1 MAPTK
6 VRPNM
11 DMKISA
17 TILKMEYDSFT
28 VTAVV
33 RRLLE
38 NNRYDEISSTQ
49 HTFTRVG
56 TYDLTMRVIW
66 SLLFKSPWCWLKY
79 WLRRCINNSQVTL
92 IVRQSFNEQFIVCHM
107 VNLMLYVINRTNIR
121 WIQIKGLIN
130 IYHFEHSTSLRY
142 CEALTC
148 AQMVVHCRDPPN
160 TLLISMI
167 WQYSMLHTYL

>member
-1 MAPTK
+1 
-6 VRPNM
+6 M

-56 TYDLTMRVIW
+56 TYDLTMRV
-66 SLLFKSPWCWLKY
+66 S
-79 WLRRCINNSQVTL
+79 
-92 IVRQSFNEQFIVCHM
+92 
-107 VNLMLYVINRTNIR
+107 
-121 WIQIKGLIN
+121 
-130 IYHFEHSTSLRY
+130 
-142 CEALTC
+142 
-148 AQMVVHCRDPPN
+148 
-160 TLLISMI
+160 
-167 WQYSMLHTYL
+167 

>member
-1 MAPTK
+1 MYINVNFEHDGVSLLHLNNAKAFLFLYFNFRTYLVVAPTK

-56 TYDLTMRVIW
+56 TYDLTMRV
-66 SLLFKSPWCWLKY
+66 S
-79 WLRRCINNSQVTL
+79 
-92 IVRQSFNEQFIVCHM
+92 
-107 VNLMLYVINRTNIR
+107 
-121 WIQIKGLIN
+121 
-130 IYHFEHSTSLRY
+130 
-142 CEALTC
+142 
-148 AQMVVHCRDPPN
+148 
-160 TLLISMI
+160 
-167 WQYSMLHTYL
+167 